1 MIFITALHWFI
12 WKILKIKVDAWI
24 WFWFSKI
31 LKETKF
37 WLWIHTCSPN
47 WPRLGFCKTY
57 SAIILAI
64 PNSKMLKNF
73 VFMKKHLIS
82 NNCSS
87 KRIWEMRWLFSY
99 LFFDS
104 ILRSPIFFQFFLHLC
119 HENCVHINCVLYRS
133 L

>member
-12 WKILKIKVDAWI
+12 RKILKIKLDAWI

-57 SAIILAI
+57 SAIIMAI

-99 LFFDS
+99 LFL
-104 ILRSPIFFQFFLHLC
+104 ILFRDHQFFSKTSLSWKLC
-119 HENCVHINCVLYRS
+119 SYKLCS